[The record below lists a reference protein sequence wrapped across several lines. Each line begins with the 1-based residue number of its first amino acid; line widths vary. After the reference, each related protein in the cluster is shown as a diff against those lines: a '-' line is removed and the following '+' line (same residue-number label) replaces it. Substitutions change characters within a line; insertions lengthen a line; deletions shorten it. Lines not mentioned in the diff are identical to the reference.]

1 MTTFLISF
9 LVLLNPFALFIY
21 LRNVMDELSRKDFLI
36 VLLNSSLMSLTIFI
50 IFALTG
56 TFIFQKLFS
65 ISFESFRIFGGIVL
79 ITFALSFIVQGKR
92 SFITLKGSLDDLA
105 SEIALPFMVGAATVS
120 LSVIIGEALSPLQTV
135 LILVFS
141 IFINYLTIWG
151 LMKIR
156 YDILKKK
163 SRLAFDKSL
172 VIVLRLNGFFVGAIG
187 VDMIFKAL
195 NNMRLM

>member
-50 IFALTG
+50 IFA
-56 TFIFQKLFS
+56 
-65 ISFESFRIFGGIVL
+65 
-79 ITFALSFIVQGKR
+79 TFALSFIVQGKR

-120 LSVIIGEALSPLQTV
+120 LSVIIGEALSGPNTV
-135 LILVFS
+135 FILSAS
-141 IFINYLTIWG
+141 IVINYFTIWM
-151 LMKIR
+151 LMKVR
-156 YDILKKK
+156 YDFLKKK

-172 VIVLRLNGFFVGAIG
+172 IILLRLNGFFVGAIG